1 MKAPNRLSPVK
12 VCPRTGRIIGVRGL
26 RQLPLILLPAAGFL
40 ALVWFLIRVVPK
52 PSRAAYPCQRVAAPL
67 AGGFL
72 LWLTGIAGASLA
84 YHWARTRLRQARYAA
99 AGLALLVATAGIA
112 WATLGQ
118 GLPAQAVPVAYT
130 PHPANAPI
138 GVARGLA
145 PGRVAWVHDP
155 QVTDWDGVSTAAGQ
169 RWYDRIDQAAA
180 TDMMQWALTSY
191 ADTATTGAAWD
202 AIFRHFNGGAAYQP
216 GEKVFIKVNLT
227 TSNSPNC
234 DLNSSYNWNPSTC
247 GASWISIGQSP
258 QLMVALLDQL
268 VNAAGVAQSDITI
281 GDSTGLWVN
290 ELYNILYA
298 AFPGVNYMDA
308 RGTQGR
314 TPSTRSTVPLYWSA
328 PASEIALKSQDYLL
342 QAVVDAKYMIN
353 FAILKSHQSG
363 GITLTAK
370 NHFGTLSGGDNDPR
384 KPATTGYYD
393 LHLRLP
399 LDPSIGV
406 WPNRDKMAQ
415 YRPLVDLNG
424 HAEMSG
430 KTLLYLIDGIYAG
443 KSWDGIPSKWN
454 MPPFGVGT
462 TANWPASLFLSM
474 DQIAI
479 DSVAFDF
486 LSQQWPEHALGNEGV
501 QDYLHEM
508 AQANNPPSGTVY
520 DPEHDGI
527 AMASQGVHEHWNNA
541 TQRQY
546 SRNLGTGD
554 GIDLLY
560 VTGDP
565 ARNTAVRKTD
575 QPIVID
581 GVVDA
586 AWAGAPVQAVSSL
599 VLGTPSPAR
608 LTCQQ
613 ASGHCTTTRTSMYW
627 PTWPMIAG
635 ERQPSLVR

>member
-1 MKAPNRLSPVK
+1 
-12 VCPRTGRIIGVRGL
+12 
-26 RQLPLILLPAAGFL
+26 
-40 ALVWFLIRVVPK
+40 
-52 PSRAAYPCQRVAAPL
+52 
-67 AGGFL
+67 
-72 LWLTGIAGASLA
+72 
-84 YHWARTRLRQARYAA
+84 
-99 AGLALLVATAGIA
+99 
-112 WATLGQ
+112 
-118 GLPAQAVPVAYT
+118 
-130 PHPANAPI
+130 
-138 GVARGLA
+138 
-145 PGRVAWVHDP
+145 
-155 QVTDWDGVSTAAGQ
+155 
-169 RWYDRIDQAAA
+169 
-180 TDMMQWALTSY
+180 
-191 ADTATTGAAWD
+191 
-202 AIFRHFNGGAAYQP
+202 
-216 GEKVFIKVNLT
+216 
-227 TSNSPNC
+227 
-234 DLNSSYNWNPSTC
+234 
-247 GASWISIGQSP
+247 
-258 QLMVALLDQL
+258 MVALLDQL

-565 ARNTAVRKTD
+565 ARNAAVRRTE

-599 VLGTPSPAR
+599 VLGTVSGPADLSASFR
-608 LTCQQ
+608 ALYDDTNLYVLADVADDALVNDGLLWSDDDGVALMIDGDYSRGASCDGANDFELGFRWNGLTIARCKF
-613 ASGHCTTTRTSMYW
+613 CTD
-627 PTWPMIAG
+627 PTGRGI
-635 ERQPSLVR
+635 